1 MLNLFNKT
9 LCKCPIDITGCW
21 GATANL
27 VYQEL
32 AQRKEEGIFSL
43 QTYSEMPFAWFLW
56 LEYMQYALSDFCLE
70 FHIKVKLAWTS
81 ALGCLRSARLWCF
94 TLPLRRSGKSLPY
107 YRCVCLPFLRPHL
120 LPLSFSCL
128 LQGKPCPPCV
138 SEWLYQ
144 HPWKAR
150 EAAASCW
157 FMGHPTGG
165 LEEQLPAL
173 HWLMLYPTGIS
184 TASVTSPAVMGRE
197 QQQWYPLQSDLRWL
211 NPILFN
217 LKILSVVLLSIQRLQ
232 EPKMAYH

>member
-1 MLNLFNKT
+1 MSYRYYWLLGRNSQSSLSRTGSEKGRRDFQSPNLFWDAICLVSLTRAICLEWLLPGILYQGQACLNFSSGLLEICKAVVLHLALAKEWKVFTLLQMCLSALLEASSLTLIFLLPIARKT
-9 LCKCPIDITGCW
+9 LPSLCF
-21 GATANL
+21 
-27 VYQEL
+27 
-32 AQRKEEGIFSL
+32 KE
-43 QTYSEMPFAWFLW
+43 
-56 LEYMQYALSDFCLE
+56 
-70 FHIKVKLAWTS
+70 
-81 ALGCLRSARLWCF
+81 RLC
-94 TLPLRRSGKSLPY
+94 
-107 YRCVCLPFLRPHL
+107 
-120 LPLSFSCL
+120 
-128 LQGKPCPPCV
+128 
-138 SEWLYQ
+138 Q

-197 QQQWYPLQSDLRWL
+197 QQQWYPLQSDLWWL